1 MLILPTSALRKNMK
15 FAYFPGCKIDFYLKD
30 YGISFKSI
38 MKKLSVELVEL
49 PFNCCGY
56 PARSDD
62 YLTSIFSSI
71 RNFALARKYDLDI
84 ITPCMCCY
92 GQLQY
97 ASLQWEQMEE
107 QVEGLING
115 QPDNQPVDKSGS
127 QTENQTSEIKRVLN
141 ALLAKDGLSWD
152 GKTKIKHFLPFLYN
166 DIGIQNLKKRITNR
180 LPEKK
185 VVTQYGCHALRPFT
199 VTEFD
204 NPHAPQIFEEL
215 ISITGL
221 KSVEWSKSTEC
232 CGNPI
237 HETSKSLSHK
247 ILNGK
252 LNAAV
257 KAKADYICTACTHCQ
272 IQYSDLSFQKECEK
286 HNISP
291 TLFTEI
297 LDSAME

>member
-1 MLILPTSALRKNMK
+1 MK
-15 FAYFPGCKIDFYLKD
+15 LAYFPGCKIDFYLKD

-56 PARSDD
+56 PARNTD
-62 YLTSIFSSI
+62 YEVCMFSSL
-71 RNFALARKYDLDI
+71 RNLALARKYKLDI

-97 ASLQWEQMEE
+97 ASLQWKQLGR
-107 QVEGLING
+107 QI
-115 QPDNQPVDKSGS
+115 
-127 QTENQTSEIKRVLN
+127 ENSAKKQTSELKQKFN
-141 ALLAKDGLSWD
+141 DLLAQENLFWD
-152 GKTKIKHFLPFLYN
+152 GKTEIKHLLTFLYN
-166 DIGIQNLKKRITNR
+166 DIGILNLKKKIKNR

-199 VTEFD
+199 VTGFD

-215 ISITGL
+215 INITGL
-221 KSVEWSKSTEC
+221 KSVEWSKNTEC

-237 HETSKSLSHK
+237 LENSKTLSLK
-247 ILNGK
+247 ILNSK
-252 LNAAV
+252 LDAAI

-272 IQYSDLSFQKECEK
+272 MQYNELSFQKECKK
-286 HNISP
+286 HNITP
-291 TLFTEI
+291 TLFTQI
-297 LDSAME
+297 LDNAL